1 MDQKEL
7 PLFEVPF
14 QRRVWQCWEV
24 FLQGE
29 EELRRLIDQKAE
41 SDVIMDKL
49 NELLSPAFDAVYAE
63 VGFNGEKHDLI
74 LNLEGDWSRLFSL
87 VYFKRHAPKQ
97 VLEHW
102 NILVGRQSN
111 EKAVENFQIDIWGNS
126 VCAEDIRVWST
137 WADGKAALSV
147 YCENLV
153 PLLEDKAEQAYGITY
168 ILLDQ
173 AVGELAEMKYTANL
187 EILHAPKA
195 EPALKLGELLQDF
208 MTHLSLTREELLDA
222 ERYIELYSAYH
233 MQPDEEATDGL
244 RGDVIAGSTCF
255 IPLLNEFWSAES
267 YIMDTFEADG
277 IAAGY
282 LFYPLDLFDGEDR
295 GAKILDFRDRV
306 VAQLEDV
313 AGADAFSFIGGANGI
328 YFGYI
333 DFIAWD
339 LKAVLDAA
347 VSIFERS
354 GIAWAAFHSFRQDVG
369 GVTLYE
375 R

>member
-1 MDQKEL
+1 MGFLTE
-7 PLFEVPF
+7 EPF

-111 EKAVENFQIDIWGNS
+111 EKAVENFRIDIWGNS

-328 YFGYI
+328 YFGSI

-347 VSIFERS
+347 VSIFGKTE
-354 GIAWAAFHSFRQDVG
+354 IAWAAFHSFRQDVG

>member
-63 VGFNGEKHDLI
+63 VGFNWEKHDLI